1 MSVLKSFIAMLR
13 PAKRAV
19 RDVGAAEAKRMQD
32 AGALVLDVREK
43 FEYDRGH
50 VPGAKLVP
58 LGDVDALAGDLPK
71 DRPIVVHCAL
81 GTRSRK
87 AASTLAEKGY
97 DVVHIGGGFSEWK
110 SAGLPVEREA
120 K

>member
-1 MSVLKSFIAMLR
+1 MPVLRSLLAFLR

-19 RDVGAAEAKRMQD
+19 RDVGAAEAKRMQE

-43 FEYDRGH
+43 FEWDRGH

-58 LGDVDALAGDLPK
+58 LGDVERLAGELPK

-81 GTRSRK
+81 GSRSRK
-87 AASTLAEKGY
+87 AAATLAEKGY

-110 SAGLPVEREA
+110 REGLPVERE